1 MKRLASLLTCVLMAT
16 TVALLGSSAANA
28 TTAPLPDAAQRSLKI
43 VSYNIHHAQGAD
55 GVLDLE
61 RIAQVLESSGADV
74 IGLQEV
80 DRHFGAR
87 SGYVDQAAWL
97 AQRLDMSYCYAANLD
112 LDPAEGATD
121 RRQYGTAILSAHPM
135 DDCANTPLPN
145 HVGGEQ
151 RGLAQADVHVRGVEL
166 RVYNTHLTHE
176 SAQGRLDQAAVFNE
190 MVRSA
195 GMPVVLVGDLNARPD
210 SAEYDVFTQ
219 ELADAW
225 PVVGEGPGYT
235 FDSDNPIGRIDY
247 VLTSPDVTPLA
258 AEVVATLASDHMPV
272 LVELALPHPSSNGD
286 ARR

>member
-1 MKRLASLLTCVLMAT
+1 MKRLPPLFACAIVVTSI
-16 TVALLGSSAANA
+16 ALLGSAPADA
-28 TTAPLPDAAQRSLKI
+28 TSAPLPDAAQRSLSI

-61 RIAQVLESSGADV
+61 RVAQVLESTGADV

-87 SGYVDQAAWL
+87 SEYVDQAAWL

-112 LDPAEGATD
+112 LDPTD
-121 RRQYGTAILSAHPM
+121 GRTERRQYGTAILSSYPM

-145 HVGGEQ
+145 HAGGEQ

-166 RVYNTHLTHE
+166 RVYNTHLTHQ

-190 MVRSA
+190 MARSA
-195 GMPVVLVGDLNARPD
+195 GMPVVLVGDLNAAPD
-210 SAEYDVFTQ
+210 TTEYDVFTQ
-219 ELADAW
+219 ELTDVW
-225 PVVGEGPGYT
+225 SVVGDGPGYT

-247 VLTSPDVTPLA
+247 VLASDEVTPLA

-272 LVELALPHPSSNGD
+272 LAEVGLPHPSSNGG
-286 ARR
+286 ARP